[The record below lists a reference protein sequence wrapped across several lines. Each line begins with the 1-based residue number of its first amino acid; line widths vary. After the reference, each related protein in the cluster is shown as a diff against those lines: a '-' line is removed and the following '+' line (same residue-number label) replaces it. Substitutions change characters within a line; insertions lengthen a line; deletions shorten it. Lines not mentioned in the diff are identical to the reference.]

1 MFVILTGS
9 PGTGKDTLAD
19 LLCERYVLERRAF
32 ADPLRAMALVIDP
45 NIGSYGYELRL
56 STAVEELGWRETKDR
71 FPAVRTFLQRLG
83 TDAVRNHLGKDVWV
97 RALLETTEPGVDYVV
112 TDARFLNEVTM
123 LRPRVVIRVTRPGV
137 PAVASKHPSDKP
149 LHDRHIDV
157 TVVNDGRP
165 EDMLTQLGDLLDSKL
180 KKRF

>member
-1 MFVILTGS
+1 MFVILTGAPS
-9 PGTGKDTLAD
+9 TGKDTLAD
-19 LLCERYVLERRAF
+19 ALCERYVLERRAF
-32 ADPLRAMALVIDP
+32 ADPLRAMALAINPDL
-45 NIGSYGYELRL
+45 GYLRL
-56 STAVEELGWRETKDR
+56 ATAVGVLGWREAKDR
-71 FPAVRTFLQRLG
+71 FPEVRTFLQRLG
-83 TDAVRNHLGKDVWV
+83 TDAVRNHLGEDVWV

-165 EDMLTQLGDLLDSKL
+165 EDMLPQLGDLLDSKL
-180 KKRF
+180 KKCF

>member
-1 MFVILTGS
+1 MFVILTGAPS
-9 PGTGKDTLAD
+9 TGKDTLAD

-32 ADPLRAMALVIDP
+32 ADPLRAMALAIDP
-45 NIGSYGYELRL
+45 DIGYELRL
-56 STAVEELGWRETKDR
+56 STAVGELGWREAKDR
-71 FPAVRTFLQRLG
+71 FPAVRAFLQRLG
-83 TDAVRNHLGKDVWV
+83 TDAVRNHLGEDVWV

-149 LHDRHIDV
+149 LHDEHIDV

-165 EDMLTQLGDLLDSKL
+165 EDMLPQLGDLLDSKL
-180 KKRF
+180 KKCF

>member
-1 MFVILTGS
+1 MFVILTGAPS
-9 PGTGKDTLAD
+9 TGKDTLAD

-32 ADPLRAMALVIDP
+32 ADPLRAMALAIDP
-45 NIGSYGYELRL
+45 DIGDELRL
-56 STAVEELGWRETKDR
+56 STAVGELGWRETKDR
-71 FPAVRTFLQRLG
+71 FPAVRAFLQRLG
-83 TDAVRNHLGKDVWV
+83 TDAVRNHLGEDVWV

-123 LRPRVVIRVTRPGV
+123 LRPRVVIRVTRPAV

-165 EDMLTQLGDLLDSKL
+165 EDMLPQLGDLLDSKL
-180 KKRF
+180 KKCF